1 MTSKS
6 GESRRCQACGAP
18 MALGAAVCA
27 SCGVRAPVPSPVPKV
42 DGEVLDGHWR
52 LERKLGRGG
61 MGTVYLAHDLELDR
75 QVAIKML
82 APQFCDDPGL
92 VQRFEREARMMA
104 KLDHPNLVPVYAVGR
119 TLSGP
124 YIVMKLLTGMT
135 LAEALKTRGR
145 MSLEEVHLVT
155 RQVAAGLQFIHDHQV
170 IHRDIKPANIF
181 IGPDGHATL
190 LDLGVARHS
199 TSDLTGVGVLIGTP
213 RYMSPE
219 QIRGE
224 PADHRSDLYALAT
237 VVYEMVTGQP
247 VFDANSDFSLMRA
260 HIDQPPPDP
269 SSFVEVPPALASALL
284 KGLSKSPADRFQS
297 AKALAEALDDAID
310 APHVTRGTSSLEPLS
325 PTVPPARATPKP
337 GAGGGPPSRPGAP
350 RAGRVVSVALEGQ
363 SPVERGSGNMGLW
376 AALAVLVLVSGGG
389 VSYLVW
395 GGLAIEDERRPLR
408 VQEPERPIAK
418 IVLPTMDAAPE
429 DAGVQGPTGA
439 VEAVAPGV
447 RAEEGTMRK
456 PEGTIGG
463 EAPVPP
469 VIDPGNSS
477 PKGGRLA
484 ERVVHPMHPSKGAV
498 STPESEREKEGFGVV
513 RCLVTAN
520 KVSSWAYVQVD
531 GMRRGA
537 APLVLKLEAGRHELV
552 FIRAGFKTQSR
563 EVMVAPGDDTKLSV
577 EMVK

>member
-1 MTSKS
+1 
-6 GESRRCQACGAP
+6 
-18 MALGAAVCA
+18 MALEAVVCA
-27 SCGVRAPVPSPVPKV
+27 SCGVRVPVPSRVPVPVPKV
-42 DGEVLDGHWR
+42 DGEILDGHWR

-119 TLSGP
+119 TPSGP

-145 MSLEEVHLVT
+145 MSLEAVHLVT
-155 RQVAAGLQFIHDHQV
+155 RQVAAGLQFIHDRQV

-247 VFDANSDFSLMRA
+247 VFDADSDFSLMRA

-269 SSFVEVPPALASALL
+269 STFVEVPPALASALL

-297 AKALAEALDDAID
+297 AKALAEALEDAIV
-310 APHVTRGTSSLEPLS
+310 APHVTREPSSLEALV
-325 PTVPPARATPKP
+325 PTVPPARVTPKP
-337 GAGGGPPSRPGAP
+337 GAGAGPPSRPGAP
-350 RAGRVVSVALEGQ
+350 RPRTERAASVALEAA
-363 SPVERGSGNMGLW
+363 ERGSGNMGLW

-389 VSYLVW
+389 VSYLVS
-395 GGLAIEDERRPLR
+395 GGLTVEDERSLPRA
-408 VQEPERPIAK
+408 QEPERPMAK
-418 IVLPTMDAAPE
+418 IVLPTMGSAPE
-429 DAGVQGPTGA
+429 DAGVHGATGA
-439 VEAVAPGV
+439 GVTVPPAVQAEESVMRPEAGV
-447 RAEEGTMRK
+447 MRAEEGVMRK
-456 PEGTIGG
+456 PDGPIGG
-463 EAPVPP
+463 EAPAPR

-477 PKGGRLA
+477 PKGGRA
-484 ERVVHPMHPSKGAV
+484 VERVVHPAKGAV
-498 STPESEREKEGFGVV
+498 SAPESEHEKGGSGVV

-537 APLVLKLEAGRHELV
+537 APLVLKLEVGRHELV

-563 EVMVAPGDDTKLSV
+563 EVMVAPGDDTKLLV
-577 EMVK
+577 EMVQ